1 MPARKSAA
9 ASPIYQLKVTLRG
22 SRPPIW
28 RRLQVSGAT
37 SLEKLHWILQT
48 AFGWTNSHLHQFI
61 IDRQAYSLP
70 EFELD
75 EFGDEIKNERRAKLD
90 QLGLGPKSKFAYEY
104 DFGDSWEHEIVV
116 EKVMQKEAGATYPR
130 CTGGKRAGP
139 PEDCG
144 GIWGYE
150 RLQEVI
156 KDPEDEE
163 HESMMEWLGG
173 GFDPEYFHQEEINEQ
188 LKRIR

>member
-1 MPARKSAA
+1 MPTRKAGSDGA
-9 ASPIYQLKVTLRG
+9 IYQLKVTLRD

-37 SLEKLHWILQT
+37 SLEKLHWIIQA
-48 AFGWTNSHLHQFI
+48 AFGWTDSHLHQFI
-61 IDRQAYSLP
+61 IDRQTYSLP

-75 EFGDEIKNERRAKLD
+75 EFGDEIKNERRAKLG
-90 QLGLGPKSKFAYEY
+90 QLGLVPKSKFVYEY
-104 DFGDSWEHEIVV
+104 DFGDDWDHEIVV
-116 EKVMQKEAGATYPR
+116 EKVLEKEAGVSYPR

-144 GIWGYE
+144 GMWGYV

-156 KDPEDEE
+156 KDPKNDE
-163 HESMMEWLGG
+163 HQSMMEWLGG
-173 GFDPEYFHQEEINEQ
+173 DFDPEYFNLEETNEQ
-188 LKRIR
+188 LKEIK

>member
-1 MPARKSAA
+1 MPTRKAA
-9 ASPIYQLKVTLRG
+9 ADGSIYQLKVTLRG

-37 SLEKLHWILQT
+37 NLEKLHWIIQT

-61 IDRQAYSLP
+61 IDRQTYSLP

-75 EFGDEIKNERRAKLD
+75 EFGDEIKNERRAKLG
-90 QLGLGPKSKFAYEY
+90 QLGLGPRSKFVYEY
-104 DFGDSWEHEIVV
+104 DFGDDWHHEIVV
-116 EKVMQKEAGATYPR
+116 EKVLEKEARVSYPR
-130 CTGGKRAGP
+130 CMAGKRAGP

-156 KDPEDEE
+156 KDPTDDE

-173 GFDPEYFHQEEINEQ
+173 SFDPEHFDLEEINEQ
-188 LKRIR
+188 LKEIK

>member
-1 MPARKSAA
+1 MPTRKAA
-9 ASPIYQLKVTLRG
+9 ADGSIYQLKVTLRG

-28 RRLQVSGAT
+28 RRLQASGTT
-37 SLEKLHWILQT
+37 SLEKLHWIIQT

-61 IDRQAYSLP
+61 VDRQTYSLP

-75 EFGDEIKNERRAKLD
+75 EFGDEIKNERRAKLG
-90 QLGLGPKSKFAYEY
+90 QLGLGPKSKFVYEY
-104 DFGDSWEHEIVV
+104 DFGDDWDHEIIV
-116 EKVMQKEAGATYPR
+116 EKVLEKEAGVAYPR

-144 GIWGYE
+144 GVWGYE

-156 KDPEDEE
+156 KDPKDDEY
-163 HESMMEWLGG
+163 ESMMEWLGG
-173 GFDPEYFHQEEINEQ
+173 GFDPEHFDLEEINEQ
-188 LKRIR
+188 LKGIK